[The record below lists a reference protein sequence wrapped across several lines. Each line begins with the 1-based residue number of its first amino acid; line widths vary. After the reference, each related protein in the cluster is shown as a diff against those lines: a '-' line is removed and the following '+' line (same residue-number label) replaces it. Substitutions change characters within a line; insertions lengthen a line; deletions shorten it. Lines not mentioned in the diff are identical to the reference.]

1 MKITSGP
8 MALLFAAILAMVA
21 TDVMAQRGGGG
32 RPGGGGGRPGGGG
45 FRGGPGGGGGFGG
58 RGGGGGSILGLLQ
71 VKEVQEEI
79 ELMPDQEEAVKK
91 VAEGRERV
99 EFPRDFDRENRD
111 SEENVAKLQAYM
123 KKVAEGEKKIRE
135 QLEEVLL
142 PEQMERLQQIE
153 VQQMR
158 AGALMNERVATE
170 LKLTASQKEQLT
182 KKSEEAR
189 EEMMGK
195 MRELFQ
201 GGDRENMREKME
213 EAQKDMEVKLVS
225 VLTSEQKKDFE
236 EMKGEPFEMPAQQG
250 RGGFGGRGGAG
261 GPGGRGGPGGQRG
274 GDRGGRGGRGGQRPD
289 SEE

>member
-45 FRGGPGGGGGFGG
+45 FRGGPGGPGGFGG
-58 RGGGGGSILGLLQ
+58 RGGGSILGLLQ

-91 VAEGRERV
+91 VAENRERV

-111 SEENVAKLQAYM
+111 SEENIAKMQAYM
-123 KKVAEGEKKIRE
+123 KQVAEGEKKIRE

-142 PEQMERLQQIE
+142 PEQMERLEQIE

-170 LKLTASQKEQLT
+170 LKLTAKQKEELA
-182 KKSEEAR
+182 KMAEEAR
-189 EEMMGK
+189 EEMMSK
-195 MRELFQ
+195 MQELFQ
-201 GGDRENMREKME
+201 GGDRENMREKMV
-213 EAQKDMEVKLVS
+213 EAQKEMETKLVS
-225 VLTSEQKKDFE
+225 VLTSEQKKEFE
-236 EMKGEPFEMPAQQG
+236 EMKGEPFEMPAPQG
-250 RGGFGGRGGAG
+250 RGGFGGRGGDGG
-261 GPGGRGGPGGQRG
+261 GPGGGRGGRGGPGGDRG
-274 GDRGGRGGRGGQRPD
+274 GDRGGRPGGRPAA
-289 SEE
+289 E